1 MHHLSRREFMFSAA
15 ALGMAARSAGAQDAG
30 RANRKFTLALVGGAI
45 GVEGTLRQQLDW
57 ATTYGFESIEP
68 AASELTSMSSGEID
82 ALTAEMKERR
92 LQWAVTY
99 VPVNLREQSDAN
111 FAKKLAELEPVAK
124 AWQAAGVTRVK
135 TAILPFNHELNYLEN
150 FRIHTKRLQS
160 VAKFL
165 DGHGLRF
172 GLEYLAPK
180 MFWTRDRHPFIHTM
194 AETRELIAATG
205 QDNLGLVLDS
215 WHWYCARES
224 VDDILALEAKDVV
237 SCDLNDAPAGIE
249 IDHQI
254 DNQRRL
260 PATTGVIDAKGF
272 LDALVKIGFDGS
284 IMAEPFDDN
293 LNAMGDDEALKL
305 TAEAMKRAFELIG

>member
-1 MHHLSRREFMFSAA
+1 MNQISRREFMLSATVA
-15 ALGMAARSAGAQDAG
+15 GVLAQGAGAQDAD
-30 RANRKFTLALVGGAI
+30 RAKRKFTIALVGGAI
-45 GVEGTLRQQLDW
+45 GVQGTLRQQLDW
-57 ATTYGFESIEP
+57 ATKYGFESIEP
-68 AASELTSMSSGEID
+68 TSSELTGMSSGEID
-82 ALTAEMKERR
+82 ELTAEMKDRE

-99 VPVNLREQSDAN
+99 VPVNLRSQSDAN
-111 FAKKLAELEPVAK
+111 FANKLAELEPTAK
-124 AWQAAGVTRVK
+124 AWRAAGVTRVK
-135 TAILPFNHELNYLEN
+135 TAIIPLSPELNYLEN
-150 FRIHTKRLQS
+150 FRLHTKRLRS
-160 VAKFL
+160 VGKFL
-165 DGHGLRF
+165 DGYGLRF
-172 GLEYLAPK
+172 GLEYIAPK
-180 MFWTRDRHPFIHTM
+180 TLWTLGRHPFIHTM
-194 AETRELIAATG
+194 AETRELIEATG

-249 IDHQI
+249 IDNQI

-272 LDALVKIGFDGS
+272 LDALVQIGFDGS

-305 TAEAMKRAFELIG
+305 TSDAMKRAFELIG